1 MTIGRASLT
10 ALIGLAIAAL
20 CATPFYFIGNRDPT
34 NDSVDM
40 GIVLLG
46 LGAMLGLIILSV
58 GLVMIAIR
66 AFKEQGRI
74 LP

>member
-10 ALIGLAIAAL
+10 ALIGLAIAAV

-34 NDSVDM
+34 NDSVGM
-40 GIVLLG
+40 GIALLG
-46 LGAMLGLIILSV
+46 LGAMLGLTIFAV
-58 GLVMIAIR
+58 GLVMVAIR
-66 AFKEQGRI
+66 ALKGKGRI

>member
-10 ALIGLAIAAL
+10 ALIGLAIAVV
-20 CATPFYFIGNRDPT
+20 CAIPFDFIRNRDPT
-34 NDSVDM
+34 NENVDM

-46 LGAMLGLIILSV
+46 LGAMLGLTILAV

-66 AFKEQGRI
+66 ALRGNGRP